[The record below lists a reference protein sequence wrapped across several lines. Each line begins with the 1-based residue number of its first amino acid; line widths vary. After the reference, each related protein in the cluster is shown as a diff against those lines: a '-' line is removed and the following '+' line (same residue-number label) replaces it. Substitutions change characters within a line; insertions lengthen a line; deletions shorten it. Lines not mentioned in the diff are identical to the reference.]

1 MDRSTRMEHRV
12 EQVVGEKIDAGPEAL
27 NVYLLRARRHRI
39 LSRRE
44 EAALAARMQQ
54 GDDEAWE
61 ELVRCNLRL
70 VVSVA
75 RGYMGRGLELADLI
89 QEGNL
94 GLMRAA
100 RGFDAEF
107 GTKFSTYAMW
117 WIKQSVT
124 RALANKASTIRVPIH
139 AAEQERAVHG
149 ARNHLQA
156 IIGREPSVEELSE
169 YVGKSPEEIRGSLNF
184 RKSVVSYDIPVGA
197 GDEGTLSDLLPG
209 EAEADAEELLVE
221 NALQDHVRD
230 LLDILP
236 ERERYVVEQRY
247 GLEGDGSATL
257 EEIGAGIGVTRERV
271 RQIQTSAL
279 RRLRAYALKAE
290 LGSLLDPCYSPA
302 S

>member
-1 MDRSTRMEHRV
+1 MEHRV

-169 YVGKSPEEIRGSLNF
+169 YVGKNPEEIRGSLNI

-257 EEIGAGIGVTRERV
+257 EEIGADIGVTRERV

>member
-61 ELVRCNLRL
+61 ELVRCNLKL

-139 AAEQERAVHG
+139 AAERERAVHG

-169 YVGKSPEEIRGSLNF
+169 YVGKSPEEIRGSLNI

-209 EAEADAEELLVE
+209 EAEADAEELLME

-230 LLDILP
+230 LLDILS
-236 ERERYVVEQRY
+236 ERERYVVERRY

-290 LGSLLDPCYSPA
+290 LGSLLAPCDSPA

>member
-1 MDRSTRMEHRV
+1 MEHKV
-12 EQVVGEKIDAGPEAL
+12 EQVLGEKIGTGPEAL
-27 NVYLLRARRHRI
+27 NMYLLRVRRHRI

-44 EAALAARMQQ
+44 EAALAARIQQ
-54 GDDEAWE
+54 RDGEAWE
-61 ELVRCNLRL
+61 ELVSCNLKL

-100 RGFDAEF
+100 HGFDAEF

-117 WIKQSVT
+117 WIKQSIT

-139 AAEQERAVHG
+139 AAERERAVHG

-156 IIGREPSVEELSE
+156 MTGRDPSVEELSE
-169 YVGKSPEEIRGSLNF
+169 YVGKSSEEVAGVLNI
-184 RKSVVSYDIPVGA
+184 RKSVVSYDMPIGA
-197 GDEGTLSDLLPG
+197 GDEGTLSDFLTG
-209 EAEADAEELLVE
+209 ETEADAEELLME
-221 NALQDHVRD
+221 NALQNHVRN
-230 LLDILP
+230 LLDVLP
-236 ERERYVVEQRY
+236 ERERYVVERRY

>member
-1 MDRSTRMEHRV
+1 MEHRV

-169 YVGKSPEEIRGSLNF
+169 YVGKSPEEIRGSLNI

-236 ERERYVVEQRY
+236 ERERYVVERRY

-257 EEIGAGIGVTRERV
+257 EEIGADIGVTRERV

>member
-1 MDRSTRMEHRV
+1 
-12 EQVVGEKIDAGPEAL
+12 
-27 NVYLLRARRHRI
+27 
-39 LSRRE
+39 
-44 EAALAARMQQ
+44 
-54 GDDEAWE
+54 
-61 ELVRCNLRL
+61 
-70 VVSVA
+70 
-75 RGYMGRGLELADLI
+75 
-89 QEGNL
+89 
-94 GLMRAA
+94 
-100 RGFDAEF
+100 
-107 GTKFSTYAMW
+107 MW

-184 RKSVVSYDIPVGA
+184 RKSVVSYDIPVGS

-209 EAEADAEELLVE
+209 EAEADAEELLGE

-230 LLDILP
+230 LDILP

-257 EEIGAGIGVTRERV
+257 EEIGADIGVTRERV